1 MKNDDLSGRGSRL
14 REERKRLGINTQD
27 ELAEMIGVKKNTIVR
42 FERHNDAM
50 NTDQLDKLEDCGFDI
65 GYILWGKRSNLD
77 VTMTHD
83 EEKLLSIFRELDDA
97 AKAGLLVIA
106 ETYAQ
111 QSKK

>member
-27 ELAEMIGVKKNTIVR
+27 ELAEMMGVKKNTIVR